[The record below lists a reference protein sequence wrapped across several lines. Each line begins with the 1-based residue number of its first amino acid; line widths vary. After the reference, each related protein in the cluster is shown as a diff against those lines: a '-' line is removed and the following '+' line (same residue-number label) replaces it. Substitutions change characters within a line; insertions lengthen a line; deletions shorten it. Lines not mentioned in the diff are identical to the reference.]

1 MSNCKWPWGFFM
13 EWKKCSDCGDSYT
26 TSNTPKINEPSKK
39 IKSVYKLY
47 LDEVVKKEIN
57 FPCKIKILG
66 REKSKNTDLC
76 SASSELERTSVC
88 GKVEDRMICWEIT
101 EALPFSCGISF
112 SSKFRFISLS
122 WWVLLLLCKLN
133 ESSSWFLKS

>member
-1 MSNCKWPWGFFM
+1 MVCKFYLNEAVKNRFSIIISKFRRFSR
-13 EWKKCSDCGDSYT
+13 ENTEKK
-26 TSNTPKINEPSKK
+26 
-39 IKSVYKLY
+39 V
-47 LDEVVKKEIN
+47 
-57 FPCKIKILG
+57 
-66 REKSKNTDLC
+66 KNTNLC

-133 ESSSWFLKS
+133 ESSSWFLGSLKKWVREMSVFLGKKKLSDPV

>member
-1 MSNCKWPWGFFM
+1 MTMGFLYG
-13 EWKKCSDCGDSYT
+13 WKKCSDCGDT
-26 TSNTPKINEPSKK
+26 QLQIHPKLTNR
-39 IKSVYKLY
+39 
-47 LDEVVKKEIN
+47 VKKLRVYIN
-57 FPCKIKILG
+57 YGLMKLLKKKSIFHV
-66 REKSKNTDLC
+66 KSKFWVEKVKYPPVFSGFKWTRKNISLWEGWRPNDL
-76 SASSELERTSVC
+76 L
-88 GKVEDRMICWEIT
+88 EIT

>member
-1 MSNCKWPWGFFM
+1 MKLLKN
-13 EWKKCSDCGDSYT
+13 
-26 TSNTPKINEPSKK
+26 
-39 IKSVYKLY
+39 KSIFY
-47 LDEVVKKEIN
+47 N
-57 FPCKIKILG
+57 KIKILG
-66 REKSKNTDLC
+66 RDKSKNTNLC

-122 WWVLLLLCKLN
+122 W
-133 ESSSWFLKS
+133 

>member
-1 MSNCKWPWGFFM
+1 MKFL
-13 EWKKCSDCGDSYT
+13 KK
-26 TSNTPKINEPSKK
+26 K
-39 IKSVYKLY
+39 
-47 LDEVVKKEIN
+47 IN

-122 WWVLLLLCKLN
+122 W
-133 ESSSWFLKS
+133 